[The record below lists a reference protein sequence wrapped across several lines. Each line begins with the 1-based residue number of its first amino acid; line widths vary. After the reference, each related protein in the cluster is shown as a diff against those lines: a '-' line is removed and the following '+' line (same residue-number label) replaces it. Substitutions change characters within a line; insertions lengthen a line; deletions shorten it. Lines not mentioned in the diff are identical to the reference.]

1 MEKFKANIIDVVKRK
16 IYTGEIVIE
25 GERIK
30 KIGLI
35 NTGIDHEQKYI
46 MPGLV
51 DSHIHIESSMLIPS
65 VFAHSVFKHG
75 TVATVSDPHE
85 IANVLGIEGVNF
97 MIEDSKRTHLKIY
110 FGAPSCVPATDFE
123 SSGAKIDSKSIKSL
137 LEKEEIKFL
146 SEMMNYPGVINRDKE
161 VMKKL
166 KYAHEAGKPVDGH
179 SPGLR
184 GKELIKYT
192 EAGIKTDHECFSL
205 DEAVEKIQSGMRIQI
220 REGSAAKNFEA
231 LHKLLGLYPEKV
243 MFCLDDMHPDELLH
257 GHINNLIKRSL
268 EKEYN
273 LFDVLRAATYNPVTF
288 YNLNVGLLQEGDA
301 ADFII
306 VDDLENFNILETWI
320 DGTNVFK
327 RDEPVNIPN
336 QRIEKKPNLFFV
348 NKVNE
353 NDISIEDRDKKVKII
368 EAMDGE
374 LITKM
379 YIGRPINK
387 NGKLVSDTGN
397 DILKLVV
404 QNRYEKE
411 KPAVGF
417 IKNFGI
423 QKGGMVSTIAH
434 DSHNIICLGSDDNI
448 ILDLLDWVNFQKG
461 GIAFSDGIKITG
473 LPLPVAGIMTDE
485 EAETV
490 STKYLELDK
499 LVKKAGSNLGAPFMT
514 LSFMSLLVIPE
525 IKLGNKGLF
534 DVNKFD
540 FTDLF
545 VED

>member
-1 MEKFKANIIDVVKRK
+1 MKKFEANIIDVVKRS
-16 IYTGEIVIE
+16 IFSGELVIE

-30 KIGLI
+30 KIEI
-35 NTGIDHEQKYI
+35 KKSGIDYGKKFI

-51 DSHIHIESSMLIPS
+51 DAHIHIESSMLVPS
-65 VFAHSVFKHG
+65 SFANSVFKHG

-85 IANVLGIEGVNF
+85 IANVLGIDGVNF
-97 MIEDSKRTHLKIY
+97 MIEDSKRTALKIY

-123 SSGAKIDSKSIKSL
+123 SSGAKIDSKSVKSL

-146 SEMMNYPGVINRDKE
+146 SEMMNYPGVIYQDRE

-166 KYAHEAGKPVDGH
+166 KFAHEAGKPVDGH

-184 GKELIKYT
+184 GEDLIKYVK
-192 EAGIKTDHECFSL
+192 AGINTDHECFSL
-205 DEAVEKIQSGMRIQI
+205 DEAIEKIQSGMRIQI
-220 REGSAAKNFEA
+220 REGSAAKNFES
-231 LHKLLGLYPEKV
+231 LHKLLDLYPEKV

-268 EKEYN
+268 EKGYN
-273 LFDVLRAATYNPVTF
+273 LFDVLRAATYNPVKF
-288 YNLNVGLLQEGDA
+288 YKLNVGLLQEGDP
-301 ADFII
+301 ADFI
-306 VDDLENFNILETWI
+306 VVADLKYFNILETWI
-320 DGTNVFK
+320 EGVNVFK
-327 RDEPVNIPN
+327 KEEPEKVSEMKIDIKPN
-336 QRIEKKPNLFFV
+336 QFFV
-348 NKVNE
+348 NKADE
-353 NDISIEDRDKKVKII
+353 NDISIEDRDKDVKII
-368 EAMDGE
+368 EAIDGE
-374 LITKM
+374 LITKIH
-379 YIGRPINK
+379 IGRPKSK
-387 NGKLVSDTGN
+387 NGKLVSDTEN

-434 DSHNIICLGSDDNI
+434 DSHNIICLGTEDNI
-448 ILDLLDWVNFQKG
+448 ILDLLDWINSQKG

-485 EAETV
+485 NAEAV
-490 STKYLELDK
+490 SKKYLELDK
-499 LVKKAGSNLGAPFMT
+499 LVKQSGSKLGAPFMT

-525 IKLGNKGLF
+525 IKLGNRGLF

-540 FTDLF
+540 FTDIF